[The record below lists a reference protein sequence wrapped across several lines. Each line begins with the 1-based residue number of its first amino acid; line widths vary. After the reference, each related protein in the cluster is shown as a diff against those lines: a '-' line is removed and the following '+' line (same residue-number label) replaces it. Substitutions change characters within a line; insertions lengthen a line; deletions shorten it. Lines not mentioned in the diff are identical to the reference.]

1 MEEIWKSIDGFSNYQ
16 VSSTGRVR
24 RLERTFINKR
34 GRKMYLKEI
43 ILKPELTHNGYQRVG
58 LYLNG
63 KLYHKRVASLV
74 AEAFHGKKPLGKEI
88 DHRDGNKHNN
98 TPENLRYVT
107 HRENINNPVT
117 TAKRQLYWDAYR
129 QKKCS
134 LLTA

>member
-1 MEEIWKSIDGFSNYQ
+1 MEEIWKSIDGFSNYE
-16 VSSTGRVR
+16 VSSEGRVR

-34 GRKMYLKEI
+34 GRKMYMKEI
-43 ILKPELTHNGYQRVG
+43 ILKPEITHNGYQRVG
-58 LYLNG
+58 LYKDG
-63 KLYHKRVASLV
+63 KLHHKRIASLV
-74 AEAFHGKKPLGKEI
+74 AEAFNGKKPNGTEI
-88 DHRDGNKHNN
+88 DHWDGNKQNN

-117 TAKRQLYWDAYR
+117 AAKRQLYWTAYR